1 MPPRAK
7 AQAPA
12 AEDSED
18 DLATTTT
25 TTRGAAQNK
34 RGPPKMPK
42 AKTAARRLSATK
54 PATKRK
60 AATKQPRQALK
71 DRTNIQD
78 GNETEEVD
86 AFDDEDMAAKPKAKK
101 AKTATTRK
109 TAAAK
114 AQATEDEPEK
124 APAKRGRKPKRAP
137 SPEPLLTIP
146 ETQPDPPQ
154 QEEDVEQSIE
164 VDPDNMDIEKEPT
177 PKRVPIYVQRAPSV
191 PIQPLQPRPSARG
204 AVRAASVQPAFPP
217 IRERSNSASGTERRG
232 GDPELRRQLNDLT
245 SKYENLN
252 LKYQGLQDIQQG
264 GETNFEKLKRASD
277 QKAKDANDLIASLRK
292 EITELRKTSNL
303 NSSETNNMQK
313 QVTSLTTSNEKLTA
327 ERNDLKEKLQLS
339 QNEVKSLEAKLMAAR
354 QQVANAAQESKAQE
368 VAKKQNSSVSV
379 NVAEAQKEAKMKEN
393 LYADLT
399 GLIIANVKRNEGEDI
414 YDCIQT
420 GRNGTLHFHLNVGND
435 ATTPHPKTPSGLNY
449 EDAEFAYEPLLDESR
464 DRELLELLPDY
475 LTEEICFPRNHA
487 QRFYSKV
494 VESMTKKFVVEE
506 D

>member
-1 MPPRAK
+1 MAPRAK

-12 AEDSED
+12 ADDSED
-18 DLATTTT
+18 DLATT

-34 RGPPKMPK
+34 RRPAKMTK
-42 AKTAARRLSATK
+42 AKTAARRLSATT
-54 PATKRK
+54 PAAKRK
-60 AATKQPRQALK
+60 AATRQPRQALK

-86 AFDDEDMAAKPKAKK
+86 AFDEEDMAAKPKAKK
-101 AKTATTRK
+101 AKTTATRK

-114 AQATEDEPEK
+114 AQATEHEAEK
-124 APAKRGRKPKRAP
+124 APSKRGRKPKRAP

-146 ETQPDPPQ
+146 ETQPDLPEQ
-154 QEEDVEQSIE
+154 MEDVEQSIE

-177 PKRVPIYVQRAPSV
+177 PKRAPIYVQRAPS
-191 PIQPLQPRPSARG
+191 PPFA
-204 AVRAASVQPAFPP
+204 P
-217 IRERSNSASGTERRG
+217 IRDRSNSASGTERRG

-292 EITELRKTSNL
+292 EIYEFRKTSNL
-303 NSSETNNMQK
+303 SSSETNNMQK
-313 QVTSLTTSNEKLTA
+313 QVTSLTTSNEKLTV

-354 QQVANAAQESKAQE
+354 QQVANAAQEAKTQE
-368 VAKKQNSSVSV
+368 VTKKQNSSVSV

-435 ATTPHPKTPSGLNY
+435 ATTPHPKTPSGMSY
-449 EDAEFAYEPLLDESR
+449 EDAEFSYEPLLDESR